1 MLVWNRGRITDL
13 QVSAL
18 PAVLRE
24 GDRLVINNTKVIPA
38 RLEGTRIR
46 STGPGHEIRSRV
58 SVNLDRQLVDG
69 TWTALAKPLKRL
81 KPGDRIRFSSRLAA
95 TVTAVG
101 DGMCTFEFDEIG
113 KDLVDILQEEGTVP
127 LPPYISRRRKT
138 DDRDI
143 SDYQSMFANDPGA
156 VAAPTASLHF
166 DDALVATLRDRG
178 VETSFVTLHI
188 ASGTFQPVAV
198 SEIDRHRMHLEHCVV
213 DDKAAHE
220 INSTRA
226 GGGRI
231 IPVGTAAL
239 RAIECASSG
248 NATRPWSGVTDL
260 FIRPGFRFEAAD
272 GLITNFHMPRTSL
285 VILVSALVGIEEMH
299 SIYRHAIKA
308 EYRFLSYGDCNLLLP

>member
-1 MLVWNRGRITDL
+1 MLVWRRGRITDL

-18 PAVLRE
+18 PGELRE

-46 STGPGHEIRSRV
+46 STGPGHGLQSRV

-95 TVTAVG
+95 TVAAMG
-101 DGMCTFEFDEIG
+101 EGMCTLEFDETG

-166 DDALVATLRDRG
+166 DDVLVAALRDRG
-178 VETSFVTLHI
+178 VETSIVTLHI

-213 DDKAAHE
+213 DDKAADE

-239 RAIECASSG
+239 RAIECASFG
-248 NATRPWSGVTDL
+248 NRTRPWSGVTDL

-308 EYRFLSYGDCNLLLP
+308 GYRFLSYGDCNLLLA